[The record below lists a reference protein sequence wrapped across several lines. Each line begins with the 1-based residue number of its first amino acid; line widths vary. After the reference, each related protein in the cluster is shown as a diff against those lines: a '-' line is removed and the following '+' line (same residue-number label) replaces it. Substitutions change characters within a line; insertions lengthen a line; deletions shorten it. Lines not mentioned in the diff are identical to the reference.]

1 MMVLAA
7 VMAAI
12 AGCAAPPLQ
21 PESTK
26 ARCGTVG
33 PFAAGGERATLWI
46 RTSAEFRSSVEGI
59 YRSALQSLRR
69 GLADAA
75 WSAEPTQTGDFAALP
90 PAIVMDIDE
99 TVLDN
104 SAPQAQMLL
113 ERTCPGE
120 FEALWDAWVAERKA
134 PAVPGAAAFI
144 RAARALKDGQGRQPR
159 VFLITNRE
167 CRVRAGAASAC
178 PQQDDTLAN
187 LRALGLDSA
196 TLDADLMLKNE
207 RPEWVSEKL
216 SRRQLVARE
225 YRIVLNIGDDLAD
238 FIADM
243 RGRPMAARDQAR
255 CRHDDWWGVR
265 WFMIPNPMYGS
276 WQRALGAD
284 SATALAQ
291 PPSPS
296 ACRDA
301 M

>member
-1 MMVLAA
+1 DDL
-7 VMAAI
+7 
-12 AGCAAPPLQ
+12 
-21 PESTK
+21 
-26 ARCGTVG
+26 
-33 PFAAGGERATLWI
+33 
-46 RTSAEFRSSVEGI
+46 
-59 YRSALQSLRR
+59 
-69 GLADAA
+69 
-75 WSAEPTQTGDFAALP
+75 
-90 PAIVMDIDE
+90 
-99 TVLDN
+99 
-104 SAPQAQMLL
+104 
-113 ERTCPGE
+113 
-120 FEALWDAWVAERKA
+120 
-134 PAVPGAAAFI
+134 
-144 RAARALKDGQGRQPR
+144 GRQPR

-167 CRVRAGAASAC
+167 CGIRAGAESPC

-216 SRRQLVARE
+216 ARRQLVARE

-238 FIADM
+238 FIAGM
-243 RGRPMAARDQAR
+243 RASSVAERDQAR

-284 SATALAQ
+284 SALALAQ
-291 PPSPS
+291 PPAAA